1 MKYEADIQFGVIV
14 DKKTIG
20 TRDLKEEDRY
30 KIIGIMG
37 LKFDG
42 MKLVPCSLKDYVFK
56 IKERG
61 AEIKIG
67 TYLCTG
73 LNFVRYYG
81 LWCNRKNCLD
91 IFRSVLP
98 VYNSKG
104 EYLFTCGLD
113 EVELPFI
120 GNLKIRIDTSTLAHN
135 IVFNGY
141 KSHRIALENNES
153 FFYVS
158 TPIVLG
164 YDDMQFFFSKVSDC
178 MFVHGSTCF
187 LRGCNNTIILP
198 YNCEYCVS
206 SLEEW
211 NTTEIVLNKQ
221 LKYISLGSRAILG
234 LKTVYM
240 SRDSNKSLLSYLLYN
255 FVRAYYPNN
264 ADEKDLHDT
273 LKAYLKV
280 YVIDEGRH
288 DEAIELCYNE
298 KYKALME
305 SILNDVKFEI
315 Y

>member
-20 TRDLKEEDRY
+20 IRDGKEEDRY

-37 LKFDG
+37 LRFDG
-42 MKLVPCSLKDYVFK
+42 MKLVPCSLNDYVFK

-61 AEIKIG
+61 KEIKIG

-73 LNFVRYYG
+73 VNFTRYYG
-81 LWCNRKNCLD
+81 LWGKRKDCLD
-91 IFRSVLP
+91 AFHSVLP
-98 VYNSKG
+98 VYNSTG

-113 EVELPFI
+113 EVELPFM
-120 GNLKIRIDTSTLAHN
+120 GKLKIRIDTSTLAHN
-135 IVFNGY
+135 IIFSGY
-141 KSHRIALENNES
+141 KSLRIALENNES
-153 FFYVS
+153 FFYVC

-164 YDDMQFFFSKVSDC
+164 YDDMQFFFSKVSDY
-178 MFVHGSTCF
+178 MFVYGSTCF

-198 YNCEYCVS
+198 DNCEYCIS
-206 SLEEW
+206 SLEDW
-211 NTTEIVLNKQ
+211 RSTEIVLNKGLQ
-221 LKYISLGSRAILG
+221 YISLGSKAILG

-240 SRDSNKSLLSYLLYN
+240 SRDSNKSLLSYLLHN

-288 DEAIELCYNE
+288 DDAIELCYNE

-305 SILNDVKFEI
+305 SILKDVKFEI

>member
-1 MKYEADIQFGVIV
+1 MKYLADIQFGVIV

-20 TRDLKEEDRY
+20 IRDGKEEDRY

-37 LKFDG
+37 LRFDG
-42 MKLVPCSLKDYVFK
+42 MKLVPCSLNDYMFK

-73 LNFVRYYG
+73 LNFTRYYG
-81 LWCNRKNCLD
+81 LWGKRKNCLD
-91 IFRSVLP
+91 IFHSVLP

-141 KSHRIALENNES
+141 KSS

-158 TPIVLG
+158 TLIVLG

-198 YNCEYCVS
+198 DNCEYCIS
-206 SLEEW
+206 SLEDW
-211 NTTEIVLNKQ
+211 RSTEIVLNKGLQ
-221 LKYISLGSRAILG
+221 YISLGSKAILG

-240 SRDSNKSLLSYLLYN
+240 SRDSNKSLLSYLLHN

-305 SILNDVKFEI
+305 SILKDVKFEI